1 MSTPPDRKIASDPT
15 MNNMLYL
22 REIPLPLFFEA
33 VALVV
38 LFAGTAPRLV
48 FEAVVRPVA
57 V

>member
-1 MSTPPDRKIASDPT
+1 MRPTLRT

-22 REIPLPLFFEA
+22 REALLPLCFEA

-38 LFAGTAPRLV
+38 LFAGAAPRLV
-48 FEAVVRPVA
+48 FDAVVFPMA

>member
-1 MSTPPDRKIASDPT
+1 

-22 REIPLPLFFEA
+22 REILLPFFFEA

-48 FEAVVRPVA
+48 FEAVARPVA